1 MTEEERV
8 KRQAEDAE
16 SRERARQLK
25 DLIELD
31 FKTVSEF
38 ARKTGIPRNTIDSIL
53 KRGVSNASVKN
64 VIAICKA
71 LGIETDPFVEEGR
84 IVPRVPADFE
94 ITQEELT
101 LINQYRSLDS
111 KAQNRVRQSLQ
122 VEYNDALASLPEES
136 QNATGAG

>member
-1 MTEEERV
+1 MSKHEQGVER
-8 KRQAEDAE
+8 
-16 SRERARQLK
+16 SRQLRQ
-25 DLIELD
+25 LISS
-31 FKTVSEF
+31 KSKSVRAF
-38 ARKTGIPRNTIDSIL
+38 ADIIGIPYTTLIDIL
-53 KRGVSNASVKN
+53 KSDLGNASVMK

-122 VEYNDALASLPEES
+122 VEYNDALASLAEES
-136 QNATGAG
+136 LNATGAG